1 MDNSLACASEAV
13 VQLTCPVSA
22 SKVGSAAVERYSD
35 THFRAS
41 YSIVSELSPI
51 TLPNEGLF
59 RRFQRQQQKHTSVHK
74 VAMFQRDPTNSFR
87 VTNENILTI
96 FADFL

>member
-51 TLPNEGLF
+51 TLPNKGLF